1 MAHRPDAD
9 QRRAGLDLSELL
21 RQPVP
26 ERFAAWAAQP
36 AELHRSLAQWYP
48 RYERQALGARP

>member
-1 MAHRPDAD
+1 M
-9 QRRAGLDLSELL
+9 
-21 RQPVP
+21 PVP
-26 ERFAAWAAQP
+26 ERFAGWAAQP